1 MSGKLAGAEASVKQE
16 AASPRLGDLE
26 ARRGIANAP
35 APTEEY
41 GP

>member
-16 AASPRLGDLE
+16 ATSPKLD
-26 ARRGIANAP
+26 ARRGITNAP